1 MTKAI
6 TLQSRQTPYP
16 KGGVNRSEVQQQF
29 ADAVVEDLGTLAEAS
44 NENALTTEVT
54 GNTILDE
61 MTHVK
66 TQIKAL
72 QVKNDF
78 RERNAEN
85 LVYSLDFSNK
95 KDFFYDEDSIPS
107 NRLVL
112 DQRNA
117 QIYLPATSV
126 QPLFFREDPSN
137 GDIIPNQNLD
147 ARVVSI
153 SEGISGSYQPT
164 VSAGN
169 VKNAFDGFNSSY
181 WIRSIEYPMEAPV
194 TEVEME
200 IEIIVPEGSP
210 SEFNVLALAP
220 HPIGRCDITGVWYK
234 ERPESTWALLEE
246 FPTVYSTEAAA
257 YVPDPINESGN
268 IQWQGQIRPVYAFK
282 IGFRQ
287 RDWVIKNN
295 KKVFVY
301 GAQEIGARLTRFS
314 NISTINPLSTKDNA
328 HIIYKV
334 TSPEDTNFGAIT
346 KIDIG
351 PNAKSEGQNVED
363 NHVIYQIS
371 KVPNPSSSTDILWAS
386 HSFALPQNG
395 TSVTLSNIKEY
406 YVIISMK
413 FVNEITKD
421 LSVFKNGTSPVVEF
435 VNIVHT
441 LSQDTVTAGAT
452 SAFDWTGRNA
462 GQHFQ
467 NIIMMDAYR
476 GAIEDESNMFIFWDD
491 MWEDGDWRSSLEDTF
506 SNISFGGENM
516 AMTVTSDLIYIPGSI
531 QYTALTSAQ
540 WGAMLP
546 RRLRLQAALSNTD
559 NSTIEVRIAYEL
571 NNAPQDDIIITTVD
585 LDTAKGSID
594 WIDIPKAD
602 PDAIDYVGDVTALS
616 LIVNMANGD
625 VPGAR
630 PKLYQF
636 ALIIKD

>member
-1 MTKAI
+1 
-6 TLQSRQTPYP
+6 
-16 KGGVNRSEVQQQF
+16 
-29 ADAVVEDLGTLAEAS
+29 
-44 NENALTTEVT
+44 
-54 GNTILDE
+54 
-61 MTHVK
+61 
-66 TQIKAL
+66 
-72 QVKNDF
+72 
-78 RERNAEN
+78 
-85 LVYSLDFSNK
+85 
-95 KDFFYDEDSIPS
+95 
-107 NRLVL
+107 
-112 DQRNA
+112 
-117 QIYLPATSV
+117 
-126 QPLFFREDPSN
+126 
-137 GDIIPNQNLD
+137 
-147 ARVVSI
+147 
-153 SEGISGSYQPT
+153 
-164 VSAGN
+164 
-169 VKNAFDGFNSSY
+169 
-181 WIRSIEYPMEAPV
+181 
-194 TEVEME
+194 
-200 IEIIVPEGSP
+200 
-210 SEFNVLALAP
+210 
-220 HPIGRCDITGVWYK
+220 
-234 ERPESTWALLEE
+234 
-246 FPTVYSTEAAA
+246 
-257 YVPDPINESGN
+257 
-268 IQWQGQIRPVYAFK
+268 
-282 IGFRQ
+282 
-287 RDWVIKNN
+287 
-295 KKVFVY
+295 
-301 GAQEIGARLTRFS
+301 
-314 NISTINPLSTKDNA
+314 
-328 HIIYKV
+328 
-334 TSPEDTNFGAIT
+334 
-346 KIDIG
+346 
-351 PNAKSEGQNVED
+351 
-363 NHVIYQIS
+363 
-371 KVPNPSSSTDILWAS
+371 
-386 HSFALPQNG
+386 
-395 TSVTLSNIKEY
+395 
-406 YVIISMK
+406 MK